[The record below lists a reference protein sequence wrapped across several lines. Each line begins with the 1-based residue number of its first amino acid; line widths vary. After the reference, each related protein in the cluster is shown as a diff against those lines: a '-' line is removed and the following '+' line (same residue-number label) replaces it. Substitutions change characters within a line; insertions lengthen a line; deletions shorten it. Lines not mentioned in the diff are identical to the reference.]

1 MGMAPEEVVRAAGRP
16 APGFVLRGPQKQSGE
31 EKPSMVTSVGLVPP
45 QACVLTVSESSA
57 TNQTLIQK
65 VGLTGA

>member
-31 EKPSMVTSVGLVPP
+31 ESL
-45 QACVLTVSESSA
+45 LW
-57 TNQTLIQK
+57 
-65 VGLTGA
+65 